1 MELQGIKISFL
12 MAFLTVADSVAVF
25 GFSVVG
31 AWYASGLYVLLPR
44 LFLVHSLM
52 AFAVLVD
59 AVLWLLMKLFVRR

>member
-1 MELQGIKISFL
+1 MELQGIKISFV

-31 AWYASGLYVLLPR
+31 AWYASGLHALLPQ

-59 AVLWLLMKLFVRR
+59 AALWLLMRLLVRR